1 VVARAPAQTGLAE
14 MRRLWEE
21 VTIYNGDSVITPD
34 MFVIAGR
41 RVVDLSGVSAL
52 EQALAIGS
60 SELEGLA
67 PEAPIALIT
76 VQGARGI

>member
-1 VVARAPAQTGLAE
+1 

-52 EQALAIGS
+52 EQALAIGR

-67 PEAPIALIT
+67 PEAPVALIT